1 MKFLSAPWRWSFISS
16 SDKTKGCVFC
26 EIEKKVSSDT
36 LICHLG
42 KEFFIILNKYP
53 YNSGHLMIVP
63 FEHINSTEKIGP
75 GSSSELWDLMNRSIR
90 ILNDNFSPHGF
101 NIGMNIG
108 GAAGAGIKE
117 HVHLH
122 IVPRWNGDANF
133 MGVIGQTK
141 VLSYDINL
149 IYETLRKGFRK

>member
-1 MKFLSAPWRWSFISS
+1 MKYLSAPWRWNFISS
-16 SDKTKGCVFC
+16 SDKTRGCIFCNIRKEVKG
-26 EIEKKVSSDT
+26 DT

-42 KEFFIILNKYP
+42 KDFFVILNKYP

-63 FEHINSTEKIGP
+63 YRHLGSPDKISP
-75 GSSSELWDLMNRSIR
+75 ESSVEMWELMNRAVL
-90 ILNDNFSPHGF
+90 ILREKFSPDGF

-133 MGVIGQTK
+133 MGVVGDTK
-141 VLSYDINL
+141 VMSYSIDDV
-149 IYETLRKGFRK
+149 YETIKKGFSG